1 MSNSSSIA
9 SFSTALKH
17 YASTLKT
24 IEQAESPPSDS
35 TILALLCARDALAS
49 ALSELALSESSN
61 SREEPATG
69 ETEAIEI
76 VKELTLLYQLDLK
89 LKQQAP
95 TIVAH
100 GHLADWRNS
109 LNPPP
114 EAWWWRLETI
124 EIPKAEEINRF
135 KQYLNWIFN
144 GLTLLGLAGV
154 ATFATS
160 FIQLFGAGGFGP
172 LESFGLIGQSG
183 LLLTAVGSLGGEGKK
198 KIEEFLQVL
207 GVPRRFFSLF
217 SLTVSSLLFLGSVF
231 VYRSIPKIAE
241 SYFDSAL
248 TAYESGK
255 FKQAESDLKQ
265 ALRLD
270 QQNAKFN
277 LGLGSIYEALSE
289 NEAAIK
295 QYEIALGKGSIR
307 AVNNLA
313 RIHLV
318 QGDLVKAEALLLVG
332 LQGAKRQQQVG
343 NEYHLY
349 KNLGWLLLQKGD
361 YEAAEQA
368 LEQAIEREN
377 VNMATRVGTGLS
389 YCYFAQT
396 QDKLGQTQ
404 AATPYWEDFINKA
417 IPETLAE
424 MEWFI
429 KIGREDI
436 LQQIDLTVRYRTQY
450 EQ

>member
-1 MSNSSSIA
+1 MSNSSSVA
-9 SFSTALKH
+9 SFSAALKH
-17 YASTLKT
+17 YDSTLKT
-24 IEQAESPPSDS
+24 IEKAESPPSDS
-35 TILALLCARDALAS
+35 KILALLCARDTLAS
-49 ALSELALSESSN
+49 ALSELALSESSS

-69 ETEAIEI
+69 ETEAIET

-109 LNPPP
+109 FNPPP

-124 EIPKAEEINRF
+124 KIPKAEEIKRF
-135 KQYLNWIFN
+135 KQYLDWIFN
-144 GLTLLGLAGV
+144 GLTLLGLLGV
-154 ATFATS
+154 ATFTTS

-207 GVPRRFFSLF
+207 GVPRRFLSLF
-217 SLTVSSLLFLGSVF
+217 SLTVSSLLFLGSVS
-231 VYRSIPKIAE
+231 VYRFIPKIAE
-241 SYFDSAL
+241 SYFDSGL
-248 TAYESGK
+248 TAYESRK
-255 FKQAESDLKQ
+255 FTQAENDFKQ

-270 QQNAKFN
+270 QQNANFN
-277 LGLGSIYEALSE
+277 LGLGSIYETLSQ
-289 NEAAIK
+289 NEAAIT
-295 QYEIALGKGSIR
+295 QYQIAIGKGSIR
-307 AVNNLA
+307 AINNLA
-313 RIHLV
+313 RIYLV
-318 QGDLVKAEALLLVG
+318 QGDLVKAETLLFVG
-332 LQGAKRQQQVG
+332 LQAAQRQQQVS

-368 LEQAIEREN
+368 LKQAIEREN
-377 VNMATRVGTGLS
+377 VDMTTRVGTGLS

-404 AATPYWEDFINKA
+404 AAKPYWENCINKA
-417 IPETLAE
+417 IPETLGE
-424 MEWFI
+424 MKWFI
-429 KIGREDI
+429 KVGRGDI
-436 LQQIDLTVRYRTQY
+436 LQQIDLSAKSRTL
-450 EQ
+450 